1 MKTGNVLRLP
11 LLIAISAFSLSMV
24 LLWATHVGEIN
35 HMIMVVG
42 ISYAS
47 ICFLFLVFQI
57 WAFVRSHL
65 VYDEDIEEVKMR
77 VFDAERTR

>member
-1 MKTGNVLRLP
+1 MSTGKVLRLP
-11 LLIAISAFSLSMV
+11 LIIAISAFSLSMV

-35 HMIMVVG
+35 RMIMVVG

-65 VYDEDIEEVKMR
+65 VYDEDIEEVKMK
-77 VFDAERTR
+77 VFDAERTH

>member
-1 MKTGNVLRLP
+1 MDKSFYRLP
-11 LLIAISAFSLSMV
+11 LLIAAAAFSLSMV

-35 HMIMVVG
+35 RTIMLVG

-47 ICFLFLVFQI
+47 VCLVFLVFQV

-65 VYDEDIEEVKMR
+65 VYDEDVEGVKMK
-77 VFDAERTR
+77 VFDAEKIR

>member
-1 MKTGNVLRLP
+1 MDRKMFRLP
-11 LLIAISAFSLSMV
+11 LLIAISVFSLSMV

-35 HMIMVVG
+35 RMVMVVG

-47 ICFLFLVFQI
+47 VCFLFLVFQI

-65 VYDEDIEEVKMR
+65 VYDEDVEEIKMK
-77 VFDAERTR
+77 VFDAERTH